1 MSTALKTTLRTMAA
15 VTLFAVG
22 PSFALAQQQTS
33 PPAKSKSQVQ
43 EKGPNMQEPSSG
55 VGSRP
60 IGPPDTAVPAPGKNP
75 TGESKSKQRSEQD
88 DPQSGG
94 MQQKQ

>member
-1 MSTALKTTLRTMAA
+1 MSTVSKTTLKTMAA

-22 PSFALAQQQTS
+22 TSFAIAQQNS
-33 PPAKSKSQVQ
+33 PPAKSKSEIQ
-43 EKGPNMQEPSSG
+43 EKGPSMQEPSSG

-75 TGESKSKQRSEQD
+75 TGESKSKQRSEQN
-88 DPQSGG
+88 DPRSGG
-94 MQQKQ
+94 LQQKQ